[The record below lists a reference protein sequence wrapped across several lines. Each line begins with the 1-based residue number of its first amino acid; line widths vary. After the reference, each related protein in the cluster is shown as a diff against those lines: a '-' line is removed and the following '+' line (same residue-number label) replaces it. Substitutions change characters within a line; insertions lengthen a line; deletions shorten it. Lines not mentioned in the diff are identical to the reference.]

1 MPMTPDEKQTRER
14 QLYLEVQCTRA
25 EYMRVSETF
34 DSLIAEVRTRS
45 HGIPPPDGL
54 QNVVNLGNARR
65 AAFEKYRQ
73 ALNAF
78 SEELLMV
85 AKPEERCRNR
95 RLQPDPPEGGSGHG
109 DASLG

>member
-1 MPMTPDEKQTRER
+1 MTPDEKQARER
-14 QLYLEVQCTRA
+14 QLYLEVQSTRA

-78 SEELLMV
+78 SKEMLIP
-85 AKPEERCRNR
+85 AKPAERCRNH
-95 RLQPDPPEGGSGHG
+95 RLRPDPPEGGFGHG
-109 DASLG
+109 DAPLG

>member
-1 MPMTPDEKQTRER
+1 MTPDEKQTRER
-14 QLYLEVQCTRA
+14 QLYLAVQCTRA

-54 QNVVNLGNARR
+54 QNVVNVGNARR

-78 SEELLMV
+78 SEELLKP
-85 AKPEERCRNR
+85 AKPAERCRSR
-95 RLQPDPPEGGSGHG
+95 RLQPDPSESGSGHD